1 MGALPLFLVIISTFM
16 HAAWNLSAKSRLDK
30 RLFFRRMLGFV
41 AAAGFVP
48 AALSEISA
56 GSIPPA
62 AWLLC
67 LGSGL
72 FCGSYFYF
80 LARSYESAD
89 FTVAYPVARALPVLL
104 IAAGDVL
111 RGRPPTPAA
120 AAGLFLV
127 AAGCLLAPLES
138 FREVKLR
145 RYFNRGSL
153 FMLLA
158 AAGTVGYSLL
168 DKIAQEAVAAGHASA
183 FRYGYFFYL
192 FTFLVYSLYPVKGKT
207 GGNSPCGNLRPPLV
221 CGVISFISYSLILWA
236 YQLTEQASYVVAF
249 RQFSIVI
256 GVVTGLHI
264 FREKG
269 MAVRLAGSLLLTAG
283 LVLIAVRG

>member
-1 MGALPLFLVIISTFM
+1 MNPLPLILIIISTFM
-16 HAAWNLSAKSRLDK
+16 HAAWNISAKSRKEK

-41 AAAGFVP
+41 AAAGFLP
-48 AALSEISA
+48 AVASELYTESM
-56 GSIPPA
+56 PPA
-62 AWLLC
+62 AWLYC
-67 LGSGL
+67 AGSGA

-80 LARSYESAD
+80 LARSYESSD

-104 IAAGDVL
+104 IAVGDAL
-111 RGRPPTPAA
+111 RGMPPTILAS
-120 AAGLFLV
+120 AGLLMV

-138 FREVKLR
+138 FKEIKLR
-145 RYFNRGSL
+145 RYFNKGS
-153 FMLLA
+153 FFILLT

-168 DKIAQEAVAAGHASA
+168 DKIAQEAVSPGHASA

-192 FTFLVYSLYPVKGKT
+192 FTFLAYILYPVKHKT
-207 GGNSPCGNLRPPLV
+207 RENSTRVNLRTPYL
-221 CGVISFISYSLILWA
+221 CGAVAFISYSLILWA

-256 GVVTGLHI
+256 GVLAGLHI

-283 LVLIAVRG
+283 LVLIAIKG

>member
-1 MGALPLFLVIISTFM
+1 MHPLPLTLVIISTFL
-16 HAAWNLSAKSRLDK
+16 HAAWNLSAKSRNDK

-48 AALSEISA
+48 AAASEFYA

-62 AWLLC
+62 AWLYC
-67 LGSGL
+67 AGSGV
-72 FCGSYFYF
+72 FCGGYFYF
-80 LARSYESAD
+80 LARSYESSD

-104 IAAGDVL
+104 IAAGDAF
-111 RGRPPTPAA
+111 RGRPPTAAA
-120 AAGLFLV
+120 AAGLTMV

-138 FREVKLR
+138 FSGIRLK
-145 RYFNRGSL
+145 RYFNKGSL

-168 DKIAQEAVAAGHASA
+168 DKIAQETVAPGYGSA

-192 FTFLVYSLYPVKGKT
+192 FTFLAYSLYPVRRKT
-207 GGNSPCGNLRPPLV
+207 RETSPCGGLRPPII
-221 CGVISFISYSLILWA
+221 CGAIAVISYSLILWA

-256 GVVTGLHI
+256 GVITGIRI
-264 FREKG
+264 FMEKG
-269 MAVRLAGSLLLTAG
+269 LAVRLTGSLLLTAG
-283 LVLIAVRG
+283 LVLIAVKG

>member
-1 MGALPLFLVIISTFM
+1 MHPLPLLLVIISTFM
-16 HAAWNLSAKSRLDK
+16 HAAWNLSAKSRKDK

-48 AALSEISA
+48 AFASEFYV
-56 GSIPPA
+56 GSIPPT

-89 FTVAYPVARALPVLL
+89 FTVAYPVARALPVLMV
-104 IAAGDVL
+104 AAGDAL
-111 RGRPPTPAA
+111 RGRAPTPLAS
-120 AAGLFLV
+120 AGLIMV
-127 AAGCLLAPLES
+127 AAGCFFVPLES
-138 FREVKLR
+138 FKEIKLS

-158 AAGTVGYSLL
+158 AAGTVGYSLF
-168 DKIAQEAVAAGHASA
+168 DKIAQEAVAPGHASA

-192 FTFLVYSLYPVKGKT
+192 FTFLAYSLYPVKRKT
-207 GGNSPCGNLRPPLV
+207 LEDSPCGNLRPPLV

-236 YQLTEQASYVVAF
+236 YQLIEQASYVVAF

-256 GVVTGLHI
+256 GVITGLHI

-269 MAVRLAGSLLLTAG
+269 MAVRITGSLLLTAG
-283 LVLIAVRG
+283 LVLIAARG

>member
-1 MGALPLFLVIISTFM
+1 MHPLPLLLVVISTFM
-16 HAAWNLSAKSRLDK
+16 HAAWNLSAKSRKDK

-41 AAAGFVP
+41 AAAGLVP
-48 AALSEISA
+48 AAASEFYA
-56 GSIPPA
+56 GSIPPG

-67 LGSGL
+67 MGSGL

-89 FTVAYPVARALPVLL
+89 FTVAYPVARALPVLMV
-104 IAAGDVL
+104 AAGDAL
-111 RGRPPTPAA
+111 RGRSPTPWA
-120 AAGLFLV
+120 AAGLIMV
-127 AAGCLLAPLES
+127 AAGCFFVPLES
-138 FREVKLR
+138 FKEIKLG

-158 AAGTVGYSLL
+158 AAGTVGYSLF
-168 DKIAQEAVAAGHASA
+168 DKIAQEAVAPGHASA

-192 FTFLVYSLYPVKGKT
+192 FAFLAYCIYPVRRKT
-207 GGNSPCGNLRPPLV
+207 RETSPCGNLRPPVV
-221 CGVISFISYSLILWA
+221 CGAVSFVSYSLILWA

-256 GVVTGLHI
+256 GVITGLHI

-269 MAVRLAGSLLLTAG
+269 MAVRLTGSLLLTAG